1 MVTED
6 DSVNRFIKLYCLLV
20 ISKDTTKLTSFDQ
33 EQKIGI
39 IYGSQIYCVRL
50 ETVLKQKSNQ
60 KPNSLNF

>member
-20 ISKDTTKLTSFDQ
+20 IPKDTTKLTSFDQ

-50 ETVLKQKSNQ
+50 ETVL
-60 KPNSLNF
+60 